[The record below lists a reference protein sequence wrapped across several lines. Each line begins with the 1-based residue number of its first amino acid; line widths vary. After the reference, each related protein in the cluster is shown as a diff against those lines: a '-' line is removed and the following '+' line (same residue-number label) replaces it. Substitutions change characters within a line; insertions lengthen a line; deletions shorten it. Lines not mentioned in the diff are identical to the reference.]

1 MVSLAAA
8 NAPVYW
14 HDEPDAPGFWVLT
27 KHADVA
33 EVNRNSQV
41 FSSDQKYGG
50 VMPFEEQKIAFV
62 NQYADGI
69 PLMLTM
75 DDPDHGRYRKLV
87 NRGFTPRAIGRV
99 EERLK
104 EIAKGLVDDALS
116 QGTCDWVETV
126 AAWLPITAI
135 TELVGVPAEDRR
147 KVLDWANAATG
158 ATDPEFGGD
167 MTGLVTTM
175 FEVFTYATELQNARR
190 ACPAEDIMT
199 TLVQADV
206 DGEALTELELNMF
219 FSLLLNA
226 GSETTRNAIS
236 HSLIAM
242 MEQPDLY
249 RELAEDRSLLP
260 TAIEEMLRWGTPVPY
275 MRRTAIVDTEI
286 RGQAIKAGDKVT
298 IWYASANRDE
308 EVFADPYRFD
318 VRRNPNPHITFG
330 GGGAHSVWAPT
341 WRAWRCACCSR
352 SCSIG
357 CRSSNRPDRP
367 SDCGPTS
374 STASSACPSSWFP
387 RRSEE
392 TLHMPT
398 HDETIVAAN
407 RQSVG
412 TMCLVLARAPR

>member
-1 MVSLAAA
+1 MGDRPNINLLDNDAFATDEPDTWFGWLRA

-27 KHADVA
+27 KHADVV

-50 VMPFEEQKIAFV
+50 VIPFEEAKLAII
-62 NQYADGI
+62 NQFAAGI

-87 NRGFTPRAIGRV
+87 NRGFTPRAVGRV

-104 EIAKGLVDDALS
+104 AIAKGLVDDALS

-147 KVLDWANAATG
+147 KVFDWANALVG

-167 MTGLVTTM
+167 LSGVVTTM
-175 FEVFTYATELQNARR
+175 MEVFAYATELQEARR
-190 ACPAEDIMT
+190 KRPAEDIMS

-206 DGEALTELELNMF
+206 DGEELTELEITMF
-219 FSLLLNA
+219 FILLLNA

-242 MEQPDLY
+242 MDQPDVY

-260 TAIEEMLRWGTPVPY
+260 MAIEEMLRWATPVPY

-286 RGQAIKAGDKVT
+286 RGQTIKAGDKVT

-308 EVFADPYRFD
+308 EVFEDPYRFD
-318 VRRNPNPHITFG
+318 IRRNPNPHTTFG
-330 GGGAHSVWAPT
+330 GGGAHF
-341 WRAWRCACCSR
+341 CL
-352 SCSIG
+352 G
-357 CRSSNRPDRP
+357 
-367 SDCGPTS
+367 
-374 STASSACPSSWFP
+374 
-387 RRSEE
+387 
-392 TLHMPT
+392 
-398 HDETIVAAN
+398 AN
-407 RQSVG
+407 
-412 TMCLVLARAPR
+412 LARMEIRVLFDEILDRVQEFKPAGPPERLRSNIVNGIKHLPVELVPAS